1 MNDLVETLIS
11 GTIVG
16 LAFFLLYVIVRLA
29 SEILLRLFAR
39 PSDDRGSA

>member
-16 LAFFLLYVIVRLA
+16 LAFFLLYVVVKLA
-29 SEILLRLFAR
+29 SEILFRIFSR
-39 PSDDRGSA
+39 PSDDRRSA